1 MEAAFFEP
9 AGDGAFLAT
18 PATAG
23 PWSPDAQHGGPPS
36 ALAAWVIEQHEPSET
51 QRLARVAVDILRPV
65 PVGKLTT
72 RARECGPGAASPWW
86 NRSSRQVGRR
96 SCTPAAGGSSA
107 PAGPCRSSPAG
118 RPRRAARPAHP
129 RRHGPRHSPP
139 AGGADG
145 RGYLSHIDWQFLG
158 DGAFAEPG
166 PGRAWARPRIA
177 LIAGQ
182 ESTPMCRALL
192 VADSGSGMSAVLDG
206 AGFIFI
212 NVDLTVALTRDP
224 AGDWLLLD
232 ATTRTGADGTGL
244 ARTVL
249 SDTAGVCGTGLQTLL
264 VAPV

>member
-1 MEAAFFEP
+1 VEAAFFEP

-65 PVGKLTT
+65 PLGKLTT
-72 RARECGPGAASPWW
+72 RARTVRA
-86 NRSSRQVGRR
+86 GRR
-96 SCTPAAGGSSA
+96 IALVESVIEANGQEVLHARGW
-107 PAGPCRSSPAG
+107 RIE
-118 RPRRAARPAHP
+118 RPRGPVPVIPDQQAPGEQPGPPTPDVTAPVIPRLPRARAA
-129 RRHGPRHSPP
+129 
-139 AGGADG
+139 
-145 RGYLSHIDWQFLG
+145 GYLSHIDWQFLD

-177 LIAGQ
+177 LIAGHQ
-182 ESTPMCRALL
+182 STPMCRALL
-192 VADSGSGMSAVLDG
+192 VADSGSGISAVLDG